1 MKTSEAFRKAKQLL
15 QPLGL
20 NAFICHALYEAA
32 YNRGPHAVPCE
43 WEQIYRTQKHGYKTA
58 IKTVTERI
66 GNHSALEDWL
76 VANDVPVYR
85 RYSTDQRND
94 LMQAYRHRWLD
105 ALIAE
110 FEAKGD

>member
-15 QPLGL
+15 QPIGT
-20 NAFICHALYEAA
+20 NQFICHALYEAA
-32 YNRGPHAVPCE
+32 YSRSPHAVPCE
-43 WEQIYRTQKHGYKTA
+43 WEQIFTTRKSGYKTA
-58 IKTVTERI
+58 IKTITKRI
-66 GNHSALEDWL
+66 GNSSALEDWL
-76 VANDVPVYR
+76 AANDVSVYR
-85 RYSTDQRND
+85 YKDDQRHD